1 MAAAAIAFGLK
12 LLSVE
17 QPGAGDGY
25 TLAAEFDDVGAL
37 RVGDPVII
45 AGLKVGGVSA
55 LDVDP
60 DTLFAIAEMTIDV
73 RYRVPADSVARI
85 GSGGI
90 AGGASVILTPGQSRA
105 VAPNG
110 GVITDTQ
117 GAVNEVDALGR
128 RIFSAGG
135 GE

>member
-1 MAAAAIAFGLK
+1 
-12 LLSVE
+12 
-17 QPGAGDGY
+17 
-25 TLAAEFDDVGAL
+25 
-37 RVGDPVII
+37 
-45 AGLKVGGVSA
+45 
-55 LDVDP
+55 
-60 DTLFAIAEMTIDV
+60 MTIDV

-117 GAVNEVDALGR
+117 GAVNEVAALGR
-128 RIFSAGG
+128 RLFSAGG